1 MSIHRWKEDFLKKSN
16 VPLELHKGMSKIIII
31 VCYSFIIPAI
41 SIKVILDLI
50 PVSEDPPLPFC
61 STWIVK
67 TQSDLQKQ
75 DMIIT
80 YPTLWQMNAGLP
92 LYLNRDNYNLKG

>member
-1 MSIHRWKEDFLKKSN
+1 MKGRLFEKSN
-16 VPLELHKGMSKIIII
+16 VPLELHKEMSKIIII

-61 STWIVK
+61 ST
-67 TQSDLQKQ
+67 
-75 DMIIT
+75 
-80 YPTLWQMNAGLP
+80 
-92 LYLNRDNYNLKG
+92 

>member
-1 MSIHRWKEDFLKKSN
+1 MSIHRWKEDFLKKSD

-67 TQSDLQKQ
+67 TQSDLQNKTWSLPILLFDKWRQ
-75 DMIIT
+75 V
-80 YPTLWQMNAGLP
+80 YPFT
-92 LYLNRDNYNLKG
+92 